1 MAPSTPPPPSSDEL
15 AALTMASTS
24 CVVMSPATISITVV
38 SLSHVHADRI
48 TRARK
53 RMTELGVDVLLL
65 SLGADLPYFTGYEAM
80 PLERLTMLVLPREG
94 EAALVVPALEAP
106 RVTPQ
111 TDLFEIVAWQETDDP
126 IALVARRVGT
136 ARRAAVGDHT

>member
-1 MAPSTPPPPSSDEL
+1 MTKRAGSRPPRVSLASPVTQPPSVRHSARISGPPARWMAPSTPPPPSSDEL
-15 AALTMASTS
+15 AAFTMASTS

-80 PLERLTMLVLPREG
+80 P
-94 EAALVVPALEAP
+94 
-106 RVTPQ
+106 
-111 TDLFEIVAWQETDDP
+111 
-126 IALVARRVGT
+126 
-136 ARRAAVGDHT
+136 